1 MINVTSRTGLAI
13 VITVLCSTSGP
24 LSACSIVPLLE
35 AFEANHTEA
44 IAPVTPNFKVAG
56 IKRGSD
62 DGNLGSCSDFG
73 FIIFKL
79 SGSYPPQGYIFER
92 VSGEFEDRLF
102 EPVAVM
108 PSQFIDDNSSFTFV
122 WLDGS
127 SNEQEP
133 INITVSIV
141 AVNQAGERSKAQFLE
156 LRHPYNTLPW
166 WRFW

>member
-1 MINVTSRTGLAI
+1 MIKISSRTGLAI
-13 VITVLCSTSGP
+13 VITVLGSTSGP

>member
-1 MINVTSRTGLAI
+1 MIKITSRTGLAI
-13 VITVLCSTSGP
+13 VITVLCSLSGH
-24 LSACSIVPLLE
+24 LNACSLLPLLE
-35 AFEANHTEA
+35 AFEAPHTEA
-44 IAPVTPNFKVAG
+44 IAPITPNFKVAG
-56 IKRGSD
+56 IERGSD

-73 FIIFKL
+73 FITFKL

-102 EPVAVM
+102 EPVAVK
-108 PSQFIDDNSSFTFV
+108 PSKFVNDNASFTFV

-141 AVNQAGERSKAQFLE
+141 AVNGTGERSVAQLLE
-156 LRHPYNTLPW
+156 VRHPGVASPW
-166 WRFW
+166 WKFW

>member
-1 MINVTSRTGLAI
+1 MIKISSRTGLAI

-92 VSGEFEDRLF
+92 VSGEFEDRVF

>member
-1 MINVTSRTGLAI
+1 
-13 VITVLCSTSGP
+13 
-24 LSACSIVPLLE
+24 VPLLE

>member
-1 MINVTSRTGLAI
+1 MIKITSRSGLI
-13 VITVLCSTSGP
+13 ILFTVLCGVSGH
-24 LSACSIVPLLE
+24 LNACSLVPLLE
-35 AFEANHTEA
+35 AFEASDTEVS
-44 IAPVTPNFKVAG
+44 APVMPGFKVAG
-56 IKRGSD
+56 IERGSD

>member
-1 MINVTSRTGLAI
+1 MIKISSRTGLAI

-133 INITVSIV
+133 ITFTVSIV
-141 AVNQAGERSKAQFLE
+141 AVNGAGERSEPQYLE
-156 LRHPYNTLPW
+156 VKDPGVAPSW
-166 WRFW
+166 WKFW

>member
-1 MINVTSRTGLAI
+1 MIKITSRSGLI
-13 VITVLCSTSGP
+13 ILFTVLCGVSGH
-24 LSACSIVPLLE
+24 LNACSLVPLLE
-35 AFEANHTEA
+35 AFEASDTEVSA
-44 IAPVTPNFKVAG
+44 QVMPGFKVAG
-56 IKRGSD
+56 IERGSD
-62 DGNLGSCSDFG
+62 DGNFGSCSDFG
-73 FIIFKL
+73 FITFKL
-79 SGSYPPQGYIFER
+79 SGNYPPQGYIFER
-92 VSGEFEDRLF
+92 VKGEFEDRLF
-102 EPVAVM
+102 EPVAVI
-108 PSQFIDDNSSFTFV
+108 PSKFVDDNASFTFV

>member
-1 MINVTSRTGLAI
+1 MIKISSRTGLAI

-73 FIIFKL
+73 FITFKL

>member
-1 MINVTSRTGLAI
+1 MIKISSRTGLAI